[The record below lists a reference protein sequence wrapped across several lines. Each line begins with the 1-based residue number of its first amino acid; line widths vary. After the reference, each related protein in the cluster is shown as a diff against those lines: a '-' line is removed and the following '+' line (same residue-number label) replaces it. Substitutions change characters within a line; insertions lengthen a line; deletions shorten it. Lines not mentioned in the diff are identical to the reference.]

1 MLYTVIMGPMSNQ
14 SSDAITYGN
23 NTASQRV
30 YLGIS
35 GRHNVKILG
44 WEFVAV
50 PGPSTSLS
58 GVTVYIPELMTKSNA
73 NNCTYSFLHN
83 EHIHPMV
90 FDLGVQQ
97 LNNYLTITI
106 TTSSGGTLTSVNYV
120 LYLDI
125 EAETKYPLKNM
136 LA

>member
-14 SSDAITYGN
+14 SSDAITYGT
-23 NTASQRV
+23 NTATQRV

-35 GRHNVKILG
+35 GRHNIKIVG
-44 WEFVAV
+44 WEFACI
-50 PGPSTSLS
+50 PAPSASLT
-58 GVTVYIPELMTKSNA
+58 GVNVYIPELMTKSNA
-73 NNCTYSFLHN
+73 NNCTYSFCHN

-106 TTSSGGTLTSVNYV
+106 NTGSGGTLTSVNYM

-125 EAETKYPLKNM
+125 EAENKYPLTNM